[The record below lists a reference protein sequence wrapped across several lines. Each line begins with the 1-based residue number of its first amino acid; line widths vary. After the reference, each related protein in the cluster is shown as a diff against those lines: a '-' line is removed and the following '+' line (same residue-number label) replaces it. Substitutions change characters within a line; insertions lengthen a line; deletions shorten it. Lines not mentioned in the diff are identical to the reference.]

1 MEKKHRLGLKKMA
14 IITKEQVLKMA
25 QLSHIEV
32 KEDEVQALTN
42 HLEAVLAYAAR
53 VQEIAQPA
61 QTPES
66 KNVNIMR
73 ADEIMKTDADTI
85 LSRAPESESH
95 YFVVP
100 AILENK

>member
-1 MEKKHRLGLKKMA
+1 MA

-53 VQEIAQPA
+53 VQEIAEHVEVPL
-61 QTPES
+61 S
-66 KNVNIMR
+66 KNVNVFRDDVVI
-73 ADEIMKTDADTI
+73 KTDSDTI
-85 LSRAPESESH
+85 LSRAPESEAH